1 MTTPSLEIEPMTAER
16 VKGFHRTFVT
26 GVTAV
31 TTRDG
36 ATEEPRGLVVN
47 AFSALSLDPPSI
59 VVCVQK
65 TSTSYRHL
73 FARDH
78 LAVNILAADQ
88 AEVASQLA
96 SKAPDKFTHIRW
108 RPAPAGS
115 PVLDGAAAWLEAR
128 ITERIQSS
136 THTMFIAEVTA
147 VDHSDRAPLLYASGR
162 FYDGGHLTELGEKD

>member
-1 MTTPSLEIEPMTAER
+1 MTTPSLGFPSTDTDR

-31 TTRDG
+31 TTVDEDSGR
-36 ATEEPRGLVVN
+36 PRGLVVN
-47 AFSALSLDPPSI
+47 AFSALSLDPPSV

-65 TSTSYRHL
+65 TSTSYPYL

-88 AEVASQLA
+88 AEVAGRLA
-96 SKAPDKFTHIRW
+96 GKAPDKFADIGW
-108 RPAPAGS
+108 RPAPSGS
-115 PVLDGAAAWLEAR
+115 PILEGAAAWLEAH

-147 VDHSDRAPLLYASGR
+147 VDYSDRAPLLYASGR
-162 FYDGGHLTELGEKD
+162 FYDGGRLTEL

>member
-1 MTTPSLEIEPMTAER
+1 MTTPSLGSAAKDIER

-31 TTRDG
+31 TTLDG
-36 ATEEPRGLVVN
+36 STGEPRGLVVN

-65 TSTSYRHL
+65 TSASYRHL

-88 AEVASQLA
+88 AEVAGRLA
-96 SKAPDKFTHIRW
+96 SKATDKFVHIRW
-108 RPAPAGS
+108 RPAPGRS
-115 PVLDGAAAWLEAR
+115 PIIDGAAAWLEAR

-147 VDHSDRAPLLYASGR
+147 VDYSDRAPLLYASGR
-162 FYDGGHLTELGEKD
+162 FYDGGRLNEL

>member
-1 MTTPSLEIEPMTAER
+1 MTTPSLESAMTDAER

-31 TTRDG
+31 TTLDG
-36 ATEEPRGLVVN
+36 VTGEPRGLVVN

-65 TSTSYRHL
+65 TSASYRHL

-88 AEVASQLA
+88 AEVASRFA
-96 SKAPDKFTHIRW
+96 SKAPDKFASVGW

-115 PVLDGAAAWLEAR
+115 PILDGAAAWLEAR

-136 THTMFIAEVTA
+136 THTMFIAEVIA
-147 VDHSDRAPLLYASGR
+147 VDYSDRAPLLYASGR
-162 FYDGGHLTELGEKD
+162 FYDGGQLTEI